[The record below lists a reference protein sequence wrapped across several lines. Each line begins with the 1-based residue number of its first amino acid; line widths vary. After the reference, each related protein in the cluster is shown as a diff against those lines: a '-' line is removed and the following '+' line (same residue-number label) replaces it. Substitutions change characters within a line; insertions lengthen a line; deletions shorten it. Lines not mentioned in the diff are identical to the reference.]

1 MTMPGMNS
9 YYFWTGIAP
18 PTDTNLTNWMCL
30 TDEEQAKNFRALQ
43 SASRPC
49 VLFNYRVASFWNNAL
64 PRAMDAPIVRAVLEN
79 YRPGLIGRNWVMLVP
94 NTRKAPV
101 LQPPKTGWEEVGR

>member
-43 SASRPC
+43 SASRT
-49 VLFNYRVASFWNNAL
+49 
-64 PRAMDAPIVRAVLEN
+64 VRA
-79 YRPGLIGRNWVMLVP
+79 I
-94 NTRKAPV
+94 
-101 LQPPKTGWEEVGR
+101 